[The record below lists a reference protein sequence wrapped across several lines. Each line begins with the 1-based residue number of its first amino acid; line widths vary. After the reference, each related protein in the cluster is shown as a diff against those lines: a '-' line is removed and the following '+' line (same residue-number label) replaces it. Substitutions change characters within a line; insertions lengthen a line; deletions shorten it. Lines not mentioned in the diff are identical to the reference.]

1 MIVEKIEGNL
11 AVIEVDNQFI
21 TLPLSI
27 LPSEVSE
34 GDVLKL
40 VIDKETTDLRK
51 KVISDKLSNLF
62 NR

>member
-1 MIVEKIEGNL
+1 MIIEKIEENVV
-11 AVIEVDNQFI
+11 VIECENQFI
-21 TLPLSI
+21 TLPLSV
-27 LPSEVSE
+27 LPNEVSE
-34 GDVLKL
+34 GDVLKF